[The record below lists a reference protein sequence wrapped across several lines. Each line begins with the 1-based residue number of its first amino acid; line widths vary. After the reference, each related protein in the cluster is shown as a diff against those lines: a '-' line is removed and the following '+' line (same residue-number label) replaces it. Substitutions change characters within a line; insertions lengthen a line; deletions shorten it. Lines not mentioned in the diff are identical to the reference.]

1 MLPVKRANLLKQTD
15 MSSLD
20 SGGEKAHRIADDQ
33 IEAGKI
39 KNTEMYQ
46 VNMKRYFYKKK
57 KL

>member
-15 MSSLD
+15 MSKSRLGWRK
-20 SGGEKAHRIADDQ
+20 SADDQ

-46 VNMKRYFYKKK
+46 VNMKRYFYKKM
-57 KL
+57 